1 MIRRPPR
8 STLFPYT
15 TLFRSPR
22 LPGSCGRRT
31 AGDRS
36 RRLQE
41 FSHLRV
47 AALPELRRRP
57 QEREPPLMHQPD
69 PRAEQQSF
77 AHVVRHEHHP
87 LVEPSL
93 ERLKLALQLDPRD
106 GIERAERLVEEQQ
119 RRGGGEGAGGAPPP
133 APPPPHPLGGAPPRA
148 PRGQAPP
155 RPQPPP
161 PPRQPG

>member
-15 TLFRSPR
+15 TLFRS
-22 LPGSCGRRT
+22 
-31 AGDRS
+31 
-36 RRLQE
+36 
-41 FSHLRV
+41 
-47 AALPELRRRP
+47 
-57 QEREPPLMHQPD
+57 EREPPLMHQPD

-93 ERLKLALQLDPRD
+93 ERLELALQLDPRD

-119 RRGGGEGAGGAPPP
+119 RRGGGGGAGGAPAP
-133 APPPPHPLGGAPPRA
+133 ARPPPQRLGGAPPPTA
-148 PRGQAPP
+148 RGEAHHRPQLAPP
-155 RPQPPP
+155 
-161 PPRQPG
+161 